1 MDINT
6 NNTAEYTGV
15 FVQVEEEYG
24 SDDCALS
31 LYLNYDRKSSALF
44 TARMLQTSCFIGI
57 AI

>member
-6 NNTAEYTGV
+6 NNTAEYTRV

-31 LYLNYDRKSSALF
+31 LYLNYDKKIICSLY
-44 TARMLQTSCFIGI
+44 C
-57 AI
+57 